1 MKRLSSLALGSLLL
15 ALASPAADQ
24 PTLTAADLP
33 RFPVVEPK
41 DAIGTIQVEKGFH
54 VELAA
59 SEPNVASPIGICFDE
74 RGRMFVIEMIDYSER
89 REEKPH
95 LGRIRM
101 LEDTDGDGV
110 YDKSSVYAD
119 DLPWPTALF
128 YYNGGIFVVA
138 TPDLMYLKDTKGFGN
153 ADHREVIAT
162 GFAAGVARVNMQGL
176 ANNLIWGLDNRI
188 HGAISGNGGTLKD
201 VKHPQAK
208 PLDLH
213 GRDFV
218 IEPHSLTYTSEAGG
232 GQHGL
237 SFDDYGHRFA
247 CNNSDHLRLYMY
259 DDRYAARNPVFAMP
273 PVLASIAADGPAAE
287 VYRISPEEP
296 WRVIRTKWRVSGLVS
311 GPIEGGGR
319 SAGYFTGATGAAIYR
334 GNAFPPEYLDNAFVG
349 DAGGNLVHR
358 KILTPD
364 DVGLKAQRGPGEETS
379 EFLASRDTW
388 FRPVQMA
395 NAPDGCL
402 YVIDMHREVIEHPWS
417 LPENIK
423 QYLDLNSGNDRGRIF
438 RVAPDGYKVPPVPRL
453 DKASTKELVALLEH
467 PNAWHR
473 ETASRLIYERQDKSA
488 VGPLTALVEHSTSA
502 LGRLHALHSLDGL
515 GALRESHVLT
525 GLHDADAH
533 VREHAVKLA
542 EAFIPK
548 GVPSKKLWP
557 ALRVLTNDPSINVR
571 YQLAFTLGEM
581 KGSERLEALET
592 IVTKDIQSPWV
603 QAAVLSSLAEGSGEM
618 FVNLSH
624 EPGFRGS
631 AGGQD
636 FLRQLLTIVGAKND
650 AVDVERA
657 LSFLTEIGDPGLR
670 FSLTRALGDGLRHA
684 SNSLQKVDTAMRV
697 KLLFAEAKAA
707 AVRGVNPEGTR
718 TAAVRLLGLSSYTD
732 CGPTLLGLVKPSEPQ
747 GLQVAAV
754 STLSRFTESSVA
766 SELIARWQESD
777 PAVRSE
783 MLAALLARPDRAL
796 VLLKAIQAGTLQPSD
811 LTTSQVKFLQKHSDK
826 AVRELAARA
835 IPDAGK
841 KRQQVIDAYQSALQL
856 TGNAAKGKEVYLKLC
871 VSCHRL
877 GGDGFALGP
886 DLVTVKNTG
895 KEKML
900 VNILDPNR
908 EVAPQYLSFEVETK
922 DGESQVGVIAN
933 ETTTSITMRQA
944 FGKET
949 VIMRSDVKGRRSL
962 GQSLMPEG
970 LEQGLAPQDFANLL
984 EYITTAEEPKK

>member
-1 MKRLSSLALGSLLL
+1 
-15 ALASPAADQ
+15 
-24 PTLTAADLP
+24 
-33 RFPVVEPK
+33 
-41 DAIGTIQVEKGFH
+41 
-54 VELAA
+54 
-59 SEPNVASPIGICFDE
+59 
-74 RGRMFVIEMIDYSER
+74 
-89 REEKPH
+89 
-95 LGRIRM
+95 
-101 LEDTDGDGV
+101 
-110 YDKSSVYAD
+110 
-119 DLPWPTALF
+119 
-128 YYNGGIFVVA
+128 
-138 TPDLMYLKDTKGFGN
+138 
-153 ADHREVIAT
+153 VIAT

-188 HGAISGNGGTLKD
+188 HGATSGNGGTLKD
-201 VKHPQAK
+201 QKHPQAK

-218 IEPHSLTYTSEAGG
+218 IEPRSLTYTSEAGG

-247 CNNSDHLRLYMY
+247 CNNSDHIRLFMY
-259 DDRYAARNPVFAMP
+259 DDHYASRNPAYAMP
-273 PVLASIAADGPAAE
+273 PVLASIAVDGPAAE

-296 WRVIRTKWRVSGLVS
+296 WRVIRTKWRVSGIVG

-358 KILTPD
+358 KVLLPD

-417 LPENIK
+417 LPDGIK
-423 QYLDLNSGNDRGRIF
+423 QFLDLNSGNDRGRIF
-438 RVAPDGYKVPPVPRL
+438 RVVPDGYKLPPVPRL
-453 DKASTKELVALLEH
+453 DKASTIELVGLLEH

-473 ETASRLIYERQDKSA
+473 ETASRLLYERQDKSA
-488 VGPLTALVEHSTSA
+488 VGPLTAMFEYPSSA

-515 GALRESHVLT
+515 GALRESHVLAA
-525 GLHDADAH
+525 LHDSDAH

-542 EAFIPK
+542 ENFMPK

-557 ALRVLTNDPSINVR
+557 ALCMLTNDPAINVR
-571 YQLAFTLGEM
+571 YQLAFTLGEV
-581 KGSERLEALET
+581 KGSDRLDALEA
-592 IVTKDIQSPWV
+592 IVTRDLQSPWV
-603 QAAVLSSLAEGSGEM
+603 RAAVLSSLAEDAGEM
-618 FVNLSH
+618 FANLSRD
-624 EPGFRGS
+624 PAFRAS
-631 AGGQD
+631 TGGQD
-636 FLRQLLTIVGAKND
+636 FLRQLLTLVGARND
-650 AVDVERA
+650 RVDVERA
-657 LSFLTEIGDPGLR
+657 LSYLTEIGDPAVR
-670 FSLTRALGDGLRHA
+670 FSLTSALGAGLRQA
-684 SNSLQKVDTAMRV
+684 GSSLQKADAKMRV

-707 AVRGVNPEGTR
+707 AVRDVNSEAIR
-718 TAAVRLLGLSSYTD
+718 LAAIRLLGLGAHADS
-732 CGPTLLGLVKPSEPQ
+732 GATLLAFLKNGAPQ
-747 GLQVAAV
+747 ALQSAAV
-754 STLSRFTESSVA
+754 ATLSKFNDPSIA
-766 SELIARWQESD
+766 NDLIEHWPGFE
-777 PAVRSE
+777 PPVRSE
-783 MLAALLARPDRAL
+783 AMAALLARPDRAL
-796 VLLKAIQAGTLQPSD
+796 ALLQAIQGGTLQASD
-811 LTTSQVKFLQKHSDK
+811 LTTSQTKFLQKHSDK
-826 AVRELAARA
+826 AVRELALKV

-856 TGNAAKGKEVYLKLC
+856 TGDPAKGKEVYTKLC
-871 VSCHRL
+871 LSCHRL

-908 EVAPQYLSFEVETK
+908 EVAPQYLAFEVETK
-922 DGESQVGVIAN
+922 DGESQVGIIAN
-933 ETTTSITMRQA
+933 ETTASLTMRQA

-949 VIMRSDVKGRRSL
+949 VIMRSDMKSRRSL

-970 LEQGLAPQDFANLL
+970 LEQGLTPQDVANLL
-984 EYITTAEEPKK
+984 EYIITAEEPKK